1 MVKKSENPITISEV
15 GVLLLGFSR
24 PKLLKKRISEIHD
37 SKVENLY
44 ISIDGGIESHTKE
57 MESVKQFAQQTFTG
71 VKLNISHQ
79 STNLGMVPHIT
90 SQITRVLS
98 SHRYI
103 IIVEDD
109 IKLSTSLISNLL
121 NGINLLN
128 ESDRLG
134 IVSGGSI
141 LFSNQFTNKWRETCT
156 PFMQGV
162 AFSSDVWKGIS
173 FDLSSVN
180 VEKALEKSTNWQ
192 NFNKYQK
199 VLWLKK
205 FKMVQLNPLYTWDHQ
220 FVFHTLTNNFSTIA
234 PIFSMIGNEGWGPE
248 ATHTKGP
255 KPKMTKNHKLNS
267 QEISSH
273 TRLSKFY
280 ALLDMDNLYNRYRTG
295 LARRFRTLKRVF

>member
-1 MVKKSENPITISEV
+1 MVKKLENTISMSEI
-15 GVLLLGFSR
+15 GVLLIGFNR
-24 PKLLKKRISEIHD
+24 PELLKKRINEIHD

-44 ISIDGGIESHTKE
+44 ISIDGGIESHTSE
-57 MESVKQFAQQTFTG
+57 MEGVKQFAQHIFSG
-71 VKLNISHQ
+71 IKLNICHQ
-79 STNLGMVPHIT
+79 NKKLGMVPHIT
-90 SQITRVLS
+90 SQVTKVLS

-109 IKLSTSLISNLL
+109 IKLSNSLIGNLL

-128 ESDRLG
+128 ERGRLG

-156 PFMQGV
+156 PFSQGV

-173 FDLSSVN
+173 FDLSSTN
-180 VEKALEKSTNWQ
+180 VEKALENSIKWQ

-199 VLWLKK
+199 MLWLKK

-220 FVFHTLTNNFSTIA
+220 FVFHALINNFHTMA
-234 PIFSMIGNEGWGPE
+234 PIFSMIGNEGWGPR

-280 ALLDMDNLYNRYRTG
+280 ALLDMDNIYNRYRTG
-295 LARRFRTLKRVF
+295 LSRRFRSLKSVF